1 MKKLSSLPN
10 HCVKYTKMQD
20 FSDLCFLIYRQN
32 RIRNFLCNGRIIDGK
47 TGIKGSPV
55 F

>member
-20 FSDLCFLIYRQN
+20 FPGPCSSVYGQN
-32 RIRNFLCNGRIIDGK
+32 RICIFLCNDRIVDGK
-47 TGIKGSPV
+47 IDIGGSPV